1 MNAKIS
7 ESSSEQENDDI
18 LSIDENENRV
28 IDKNNE
34 HIIILQMPIQTDT
47 MNDGLD
53 EEEMDDQILN
63 QEVSDLGYVNGDNDS
78 FIEDP
83 EIGGWDKQSNTV

>member
-7 ESSSEQENDDI
+7 DTSSERENDDI

-47 MNDGLD
+47 MGDGLD
-53 EEEMDDQILN
+53 EEEMDDDILN

-83 EIGGWDKQSNTV
+83 EIGGWDQSNI